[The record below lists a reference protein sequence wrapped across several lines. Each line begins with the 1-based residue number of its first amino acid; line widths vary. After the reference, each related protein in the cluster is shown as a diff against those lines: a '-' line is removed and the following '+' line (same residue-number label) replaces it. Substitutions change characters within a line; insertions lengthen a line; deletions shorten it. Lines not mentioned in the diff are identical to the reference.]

1 VATCILGR
9 GQVDLRCEHSIVIE
23 QGVAGCSKTHSWKV
37 KRTGHRTSSLS
48 AVGAHVSAWRE
59 AVVSIKS
66 NIKSNAEHKRIV
78 RRYYEDVLQQ
88 HNLAALDDIFAPD
101 FVGHSTA
108 YGTYALTDMRRDIG
122 RGRATMPDDETII
135 EEQLA
140 EGDCVVTRWR
150 YRWRHD
156 QSVFGE

>member
-1 VATCILGR
+1 
-9 GQVDLRCEHSIVIE
+9 
-23 QGVAGCSKTHSWKV
+23 
-37 KRTGHRTSSLS
+37 
-48 AVGAHVSAWRE
+48 
-59 AVVSIKS
+59 
-66 NIKSNAEHKRIV
+66 NAEHKRIV

-150 YRWRHD
+150 YRWRQD
-156 QSVFGE
+156 QSVFGEPPSTEWIAMEGVHIDRLRSRRIVERWEIKDFWGVVTRMGGKISFSDEAPPQAQTQGSL